1 MPGSKGLIVKAVA
14 GVFELFCEGQYMEAY
29 AAGKFRNM
37 NLTPMVGD
45 KVLLQLSERAGEK
58 NFITQICTRK
68 NALLRPPVAN
78 VDTLLIT
85 VAV

>member
-14 GVFELFCEGQYMEAY
+14 GVFEVFCEGQYMEAY

-45 KVLLQLSERAGEK
+45 KVCLLYTSR
-58 NFITQICTRK
+58 C
-68 NALLRPPVAN
+68 V
-78 VDTLLIT
+78 
-85 VAV
+85 